1 MENNEKNES
10 IKQETV
16 SRMNHHTILTKEI
29 TTVSLIF
36 FLPINTKKKCIFLQ
50 PPPMLVSGKM
60 RRMRITHTGQKEIGR
75 FIKEEQYGGNNQFI
89 L

>member
-16 SRMNHHTILTKEI
+16 SRMNPHTILTKEI

-36 FLPINTKKKCIFLQ
+36 FLPINTKKKMYFSSTSLNVGIWKDKKNENN
-50 PPPMLVSGKM
+50 SHWTKRNWKIHK
-60 RRMRITHTGQKEIGR
+60 RRSIWW
-75 FIKEEQYGGNNQFI
+75 
-89 L
+89 

>member
-16 SRMNHHTILTKEI
+16 SRMNPHTILTKKI

-36 FLPINTKKKCIFLQ
+36 FLPINTKKKMYFSSTSLNVGIW
-50 PPPMLVSGKM
+50 
-60 RRMRITHTGQKEIGR
+60 
-75 FIKEEQYGGNNQFI
+75 KEEE
-89 L
+89 

>member
-16 SRMNHHTILTKEI
+16 SRMNPHTILTKEI

-36 FLPINTKKKCIFLQ
+36 FLPINTKKNVFFFL
-50 PPPMLVSGKM
+50 
-60 RRMRITHTGQKEIGR
+60 R
-75 FIKEEQYGGNNQFI
+75 
-89 L
+89 